1 MGVCPECKKEMLWG
15 GDHSYEDY
23 GIEEKDGIV
32 SNLSCK
38 NEQCEV
44 DTVVVYKDFESRWIP
59 L

>member
-1 MGVCPECKKEMLWG
+1 MLWG